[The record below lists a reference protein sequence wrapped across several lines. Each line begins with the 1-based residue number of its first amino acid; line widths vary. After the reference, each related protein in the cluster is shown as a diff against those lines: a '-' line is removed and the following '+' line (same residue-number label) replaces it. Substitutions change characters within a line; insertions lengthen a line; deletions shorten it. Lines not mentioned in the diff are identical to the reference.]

1 LWACPLYVHVT
12 DCLIAFPENPEQP
25 AQAPVPT
32 ENETAGPPTVH
43 GTAISEQD
51 RVLLLR
57 VKWLLGRFH
66 DSLHQAESDAHTK
79 SSIELMRDAQELQH
93 KNALASQM
101 QTAEALV
108 GASSSNNGKS
118 CCTFHQRTGDLSA
131 LRAAVNSNLRALKRT
146 VSSSVAI

>member
-1 LWACPLYVHVT
+1 VRVV
-12 DCLIAFPENPEQP
+12 AFPESPEQP
-25 AQAPVPT
+25 AQAPVPA
-32 ENETAGPPTVH
+32 ESEAAGPPTVH

-108 GASSSNNGKS
+108 GASSASNGKCMFILCFS
-118 CCTFHQRTGDLSA
+118 LHPR
-131 LRAAVNSNLRALKRT
+131 R
-146 VSSSVAI
+146 